1 MVSMVTSRGGLLL
14 FSIIILLLGGTAA
27 RRCSHDE
34 PPIRFPFRVVE
45 EERSGSVFPVET
57 DSHAYPVGFDISNQF
72 LNRQSSKSSKSCPSA
87 TFLNL
92 PSLDAQLKVTN
103 IDYVS
108 QEIQMEYDPD
118 IECLLTLLLLSENK
132 ISSSRPFK
140 FPFQLKYDR
149 RKNYTSY
156 AVFNCSYTSHIF
168 SFQIRFAALDCFLLM
183 MRLMR
188 IGTWAVPRYLVK
200 PIAWDANLN
209 DIAMTKLSVSTDL
222 YTKKS
227 KHIYIYIF
235 FYVFNLRA
243 VVVLA
248 AAAASF
254 YLYTIYEK
262 DKEYRIRIGKF
273 LEDYIAQKPSRY
285 TYSDIKK
292 ITNRFKDKL
301 GEGAYGTVF
310 KGKLSNEI
318 LVAVKILNNSSKANN
333 GEEFLNEVATIG
345 QIHHV
350 NVVRL
355 VGYCAEG
362 FRRAL
367 IYEFLPIG
375 SLHNYISLEA
385 SRSGDRSPL
394 SWEKL
399 QEIAISVA
407 KGIEYLHQGCDQRI
421 LHFDIKPHNVLLDHN
436 FKPKISDFGL
446 AKLCSKDQS
455 LVSMTTVRGTVG
467 YMAPEVFSKN
477 FGNVSYKEDVYSFGM
492 LLLEIV
498 GRRKNTT
505 ETDEIYYPEWIYNLL
520 EVGEDLRIQ
529 IENEE
534 DNKIAKKLAI
544 VGLWCIQWHSVGRP
558 TMKVVV
564 QMLEGEEAL
573 HMPPNPFVSTGQSNT
588 HTTIP
593 SRIMTPELETIV
605 E

>member
-1 MVSMVTSRGGLLL
+1 MMVSMVTSRGGLLL
-14 FSIIILLLGGTAA
+14 FSIIILLLVLTDQALGGTAA
-27 RRCSHDE
+27 RRCSQDE
-34 PPIRFPFRVVE
+34 PPIRFPFRFVDE
-45 EERSGSVFPVET
+45 ET
-57 DSHAYPVGFDISNQF
+57 DSHAYPVGFDISC
-72 LNRQSSKSSKSCPSA
+72 SYA

-92 PSLDAQLKVTN
+92 PSLDAQLEVTN

-108 QEIQMEYDPD
+108 QEIQIEYDPLNH
-118 IECLLTLLLLSENK
+118 CLLTLLLLSENK

-140 FPFQLKYDR
+140 FPFQFKYDR

-156 AVFNCSYTSHIF
+156 AVFNCSSILNSLCTLGLLPSNDEIFGDQTMGCTKMYDTQSIPDNIWTSY
-168 SFQIRFAALDCFLLM
+168 SYSTVSTL
-183 MRLMR
+183 
-188 IGTWAVPRYLVK
+188 TWAK
-200 PIAWDANLN
+200 PDCRSCEANR
-209 DIAMTKLSVSTDL
+209 MGCRFKLHSHDQVECFHIPIH
-222 YTKKS
+222 KK
-227 KHIYIYIF
+227 
-235 FYVFNLRA
+235 

-248 AAAASF
+248 SSVLSLMAAAASF

-292 ITNRFKDKL
+292 ITNRFKEKL

-367 IYEFLPIG
+367 IYEFLPNG

-394 SWEKL
+394 GWEKL
-399 QEIAISVA
+399 QEIVISVA

-455 LVSMTTVRGTVG
+455 LVSMTTVRGTAG

-477 FGNVSYKEDVYSFGM
+477 FGNVSYKADVYSFGM

-520 EVGEDLRIQ
+520 EGGEDLRIQ

-544 VGLWCIQWHSVGRP
+544 VGLWCIQWHSMGRP